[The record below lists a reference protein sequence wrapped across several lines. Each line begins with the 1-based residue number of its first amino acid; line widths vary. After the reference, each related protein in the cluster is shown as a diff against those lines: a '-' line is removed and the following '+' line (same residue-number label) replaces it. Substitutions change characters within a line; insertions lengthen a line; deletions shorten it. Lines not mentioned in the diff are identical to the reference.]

1 MIYNFRLDDNIRPHR
16 KSSSLTMT
24 AATIATYA
32 FALFMVAL
40 IPGPGITA
48 LVARA
53 LGAGFSESL
62 AMAIGIS
69 LGDIV
74 FLTAVVLGLSVVAQ
88 TFGMVFLVIKYAGVV
103 YLIWMAYKMWTA
115 GLLKTEV
122 GASPRRTMFQSLLS
136 GLFVTLGNPKAML
149 FYLALVPTLVDITS
163 ITLRDY
169 FILIVVS
176 VTVLLA
182 VTIPYILLAAK
193 ARDFFRH
200 PLALK
205 RLNRI
210 SASFLAATAGYIAI
224 RAN

>member
-1 MIYNFRLDDNIRPHR
+1 
-16 KSSSLTMT
+16 MT
-24 AATIATYA
+24 LAAIATYA

-53 LGAGFSESL
+53 LGAGFTESF
-62 AMAIGIS
+62 AMAVGITM
-69 LGDIV
+69 GDIV

-88 TFGMVFLVIKYAGVV
+88 TFGAVFLVVKYAGAA
-103 YLIWMAYKMWTA
+103 YLVWVAYKMWTS

-122 GASPRRTMFQSLLS
+122 GAAPKRTMFQSFLS

-149 FYLALVPTLVDITS
+149 FYLALVPTLLDITS

-169 FILIVVS
+169 SVLII
-176 VTVLLA
+176 VTVAVLLT

-193 ARDFFRH
+193 AREFFRH
-200 PLALK
+200 PKALK
-205 RLNRI
+205 HLNRI
-210 SASFLAATAGYIAI
+210 SAGFLAGTAGYIAI